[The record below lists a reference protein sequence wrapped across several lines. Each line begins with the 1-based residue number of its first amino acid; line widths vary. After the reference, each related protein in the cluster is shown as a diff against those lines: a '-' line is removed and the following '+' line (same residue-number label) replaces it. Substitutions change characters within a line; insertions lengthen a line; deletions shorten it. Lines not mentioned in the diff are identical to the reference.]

1 MPSVLAPLT
10 AHPHAAPSARRYGLD
25 RQLRYAAMGDI
36 DLAEADRL
44 LTTTRAVRKRLDLT
58 RPVPHELVLECIRVA
73 VQAPAGGNI
82 QRWRWLVVDDP
93 DAKAGL
99 ADLYRRAYAPYMEEQ
114 RGGRHLWS
122 DRRRSHHVELGL
134 SHRAPPGRPDARHPV
149 LPRPARRNA
158 PQGMLADVRLDP
170 AGGLELH
177 ARRPRRGLGTAWTTL
192 HLGYESEA
200 GELLGIPDTV
210 SQVALIPVAY
220 YTGDTFKPGTRRPVE
235 EITYLNRWKQ
245 PIA

>member
-1 MPSVLAPLT
+1 M
-10 AHPHAAPSARRYGLD
+10 AHRAAHVAPSGRREELIG
-25 RQLRYAAMGDI
+25 QLLYAAMGDI
-36 DLAEADRL
+36 DVAEADHL

-58 RPVPHELVLECIRVA
+58 RAVPHELVLECIRVA

-93 DAKAGL
+93 DTKAGL

-114 RGGRHLWS
+114 RAAVATSGRTDADRIMSSSDHLTE
-122 DRRRSHHVELGL
+122 HLQEVPTLVIPCFL
-134 SHRAPPGRPDARHPV
+134 GRPDV
-149 LPRPARRNA
+149 TL
-158 PQGMLADVRLDP
+158 PQGMLAGMYGSILP
-170 AGGLELH
+170 AVWSFMLA
-177 ARRPRRGLGTAWTTL
+177 ARARGLGTAWTTL
-192 HLGYESEA
+192 HLGYEAEA

-220 YTGDTFKPGTRRPVE
+220 YTGDTFKPGSRRPVE

-245 PIA
+245 PIG